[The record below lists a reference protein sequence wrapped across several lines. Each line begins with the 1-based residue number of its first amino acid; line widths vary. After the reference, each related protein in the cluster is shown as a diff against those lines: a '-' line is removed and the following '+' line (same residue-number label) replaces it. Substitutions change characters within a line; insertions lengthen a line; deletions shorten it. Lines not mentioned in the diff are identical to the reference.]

1 MPQRFAW
8 LWNGW
13 RCGGLTWAAFILGLV
28 FPFEAWAIEVQPTRD
43 QVEAALQQGK
53 AAAEKRIPPDR
64 LYAWFGASDDLQPKG
79 FLMTKLNG
87 LVVMGAHFAL
97 RSATPSEQDIAQ
109 MLDAKTLLVSVI
121 LFGDRPNFAV
131 DSYMV
136 LEQNGKTI
144 KPQNVRFDGRAARTT
159 MWPGSPAYRAK
170 VVASFAYADLDPR
183 AKAKLIVFPA
193 EGGEVTFDL
202 DFAQID

>member
-1 MPQRFAW
+1 M
-8 LWNGW
+8 
-13 RCGGLTWAAFILGLV
+13 GLV
-28 FPFEAWAIEVQPTRD
+28 LPFEAQAIEVQPTRV
-43 QVEAALQQGK
+43 QIEAALQQGR
-53 AAAEKRIPPDR
+53 AAAEKRIPPDQ
-64 LYAWFGASDDLQPKG
+64 LYAWFGATDDLHPKG

-87 LVVMGAHFAL
+87 LVVMGTHFAL
-97 RSATPSEQDIAQ
+97 RSATPTEQEIAQ
-109 MLDAKTLLVSVI
+109 ILNAKTLLVSVI

-144 KPQNVRFDGRAARTT
+144 KPLNVRFDGRAARTAV
-159 MWPGSPAYRAK
+159 WPSSPAYRAK

-183 AKAKLIVFPA
+183 AKTKLVVFPSG
-193 EGGEVTFDL
+193 GGEVTFEL